1 MASKNT
7 RRNSNKNEPKMKEG
21 AKKQL
26 VIMLISV
33 ALMVFSVTQ
42 VYYLAKYTLGYDVP
56 QEKLNVYRWVCMLLE
71 RRMTFQTKLLM
82 LK

>member
-1 MASKNT
+1 MANT
-7 RRNSNKNEPKMKEG
+7 NERRTSEKNEPKLKVG

-26 VIMLISV
+26 VIMVISV

-56 QEKLNVYRWVCMLLE
+56 QEKLGVYRWVCMLLE
-71 RRMTFQTKLLM
+71 GTSNTSE
-82 LK
+82 